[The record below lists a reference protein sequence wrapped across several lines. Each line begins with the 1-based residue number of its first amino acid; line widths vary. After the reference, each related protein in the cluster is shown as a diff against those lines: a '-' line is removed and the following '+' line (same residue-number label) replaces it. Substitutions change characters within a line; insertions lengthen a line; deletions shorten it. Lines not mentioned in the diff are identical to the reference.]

1 MLLAGRNVDCRLK
14 FRHQADSENTPAEPK
29 IFDQRRIGIRLSRW
43 TQCRMIS
50 APQSVSFRL
59 PARLGPCA
67 IRMKSVQGQQAAKPD
82 HGKLSHP
89 RQRHS
94 LLVDRQ
100 KHSR

>member
-1 MLLAGRNVDCRLK
+1 MSIAGLSFGTERTPK
-14 FRHQADSENTPAEPK
+14 IPPAEPK

-67 IRMKSVQGQQAAKPD
+67 IRMKSVQGQQANGD
-82 HGKLSHP
+82 HGELSHP